1 MSEKIKT
8 KINFSPSDWNMFSV
22 TTSNYNTMAISIF
35 KKCIGRVYDPSRKCW
50 LFPNKSYKY
59 LFDLLSECDEFEL
72 ESTIH
77 SSLLSKIQI
86 VINKEDEN
94 EFYVQTPFD
103 EKLID
108 LFNNFNGFFVPE
120 TKLRCFRTENRVAFD
135 TMMLE
140 NEYEIKF
147 EKDKPKSK
155 YIKYFYLF
163 YFPIYFLLL

>member
-94 EFYVQTPFD
+94 EIYVQTPFD

-108 LFNNFNGFFVPE
+108 LFNNLNGFFVPE
-120 TKLRCFRTENRVAFD
+120 TKLWCFRTENRVAFD

-155 YIKYFYLF
+155 YIKYFSLF